1 MSYDYGYGELE
12 NRLIELFRSG
22 APDFDAAEKLIR
34 QGADVNAT
42 GKNPDENILSE
53 ILQGYWWSKYG
64 DDMPTECDDCENE
77 ICEQCQYN
85 KADKNPEL
93 GKSMCQVIRF
103 FLSQGFDVNKFD
115 GCYGAQC
122 LYALTLSTFDRYFLE
137 ATKILFDAGAKNC
150 NTSYDERCDGDTPW
164 EFVGTEGSYQDT
176 CEHNHSLGNIY
187 EAVYQMYLAVD
198 ECRPYN
204 GIDTYEAAV
213 GKKILKVVA
222 DRDDDKPVFYSM
234 NLSDFKKDNCYKDN
248 LYFVLDG
255 GVLITTQYADFWVDT
270 NVSIDNG
277 VDVSEYFPSI
287 VGGTIKQFKFDHRTV
302 IKGTTHYGQ
311 PITIVEM
318 ESGDSITFSIN
329 FGNVKNDE
337 RTAYFE
343 IKKSEGI

>member
-22 APDFDAAEKLIR
+22 APDFNSAEKLIR

-42 GKNPDENILSE
+42 GKDPEENILSI
-53 ILQGYWWSKYG
+53 ILHGYWWSKHG
-64 DDMPTECDDCENE
+64 DDMPDECDDCEEE
-77 ICEQCQYN
+77 ICEPCQYN

-93 GKSMCQVIRF
+93 GKSMCQVIQF
-103 FLSQGFDVNKFD
+103 FLSQGFDVNKFN

-150 NTSYDERCDGDTPW
+150 NTSYDERCAGDTPW
-164 EFVGTEGSYQDT
+164 EFVGMEGSYQCT

-222 DRDDDKPVFYSM
+222 SRDDDKPVFCSM
-234 NLSDFKKDNCYKDN
+234 NLSNFKKDNCYKDN
-248 LYFVLDG
+248 LYFVFDG

-277 VDVSEYFPSI
+277 VDVSEYFPNI
-287 VGGTIKQFKFDHRTV
+287 VGGTIKQFKFDHRDV

-311 PITIVEM
+311 PITTIEM

-329 FGNVKNDE
+329 FGDVKDDE

-343 IKKSEGI
+343 IKKNEGI